1 VTLGTNPDVVGGK
14 ISTMD
19 RRVNDTMK
27 RFRAA
32 RGRPP
37 RGHGTGSSGAESRP
51 ASMGIVAIARALPA
65 RTPGVSLGE
74 HN

>member
-1 VTLGTNPDVVGGK
+1 MTLGANPAVVEGK
-14 ISTMD
+14 ISTTD

-32 RGRPP
+32 RRRAP

-51 ASMGIVAIARALPA
+51 ASMGIVAMARALPA

-74 HN
+74 HD